1 MTRIEIIYDNTSA
14 REGMKPDWGFA
25 ALIKAHGKTVLFD
38 TGGNGRILLDNMK
51 ILGIAPQSISDVF
64 ISHSHFDHIGG
75 LAHFLEENN
84 EVTLHAPVSFRGV
97 KSVEA
102 VKYYDHPQP
111 VFTGFYTTGE
121 LDHLEQAL
129 AIETGK
135 GLVLINGCSH
145 PAMTKII
152 SAAESFG
159 SVYGIIG
166 GLHGFDEFGL
176 FRNFRLICPTHCT
189 EHITEI
195 KALYPG
201 AYIAGGAGTII
212 EI

>member
-1 MTRIEIIYDNTSA
+1 MPRIEIIYDNTSV

-25 ALIKAHGKTVLFD
+25 ALIKAHGKTILFD
-38 TGGNGRILLDNMK
+38 TGGNGRILLDNMQ
-51 ILGIAPQSISDVF
+51 ILGIDPRSISDVF
-64 ISHSHFDHIGG
+64 ISHAHFDHIGG

-84 EVTLHAPVSFRGV
+84 AVTLHAPVSFRGV
-97 KSVEA
+97 KSVKA

-111 VFTGFYTTGE
+111 IHEGIYTTGE
-121 LDHLEQAL
+121 LENIEQAM
-129 AIETGK
+129 AVETGK

-145 PAMTKII
+145 PAMKKII

-159 SVYGIIG
+159 TVYGIIG
-166 GLHGFDEFGL
+166 GLHGFDQFSLFHDFG
-176 FRNFRLICPTHCT
+176 LICPTHCT

-195 KALYPG
+195 KELYPK
-201 AYIAGGAGTII
+201 AYIAGGAGTVI